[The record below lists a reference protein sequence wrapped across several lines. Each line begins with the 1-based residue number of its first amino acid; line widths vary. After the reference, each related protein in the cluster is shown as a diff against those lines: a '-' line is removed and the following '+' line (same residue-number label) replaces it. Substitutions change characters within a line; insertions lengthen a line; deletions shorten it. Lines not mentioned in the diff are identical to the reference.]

1 MLQGSAR
8 LYLCV
13 WFAST
18 YIQILFRSSS
28 KNILK
33 LLKWILAIV
42 ERRTLCYKPNKNP
55 ICTLIVH
62 FVLVSCFEISSLRVI
77 LATYELFPPP
87 TISCAPSRVL
97 EVLTER
103 KKPYTAKTN
112 LTESPQ
118 GHASSALL
126 LPRSLMLSCYFRVLN
141 KKSTERMIRGHPS
154 PINFRNFHFAFV
166 WWLLV
171 FWCSHRS

>member
-18 YIQILFRSSS
+18 YIQILFKSSS

-42 ERRTLCYKPNKNP
+42 EKRTLCYKPNKNP

-87 TISCAPSRVL
+87 TISCAPSHVL

-126 LPRSLMLSCYFRVLN
+126 LPRSLMLSCIFSGPEQKVYRTHGPRASQPN
-141 KKSTERMIRGHPS
+141 K
-154 PINFRNFHFAFV
+154 
-166 WWLLV
+166 L
-171 FWCSHRS
+171 

>member
-1 MLQGSAR
+1 MLQGSAG

-141 KKSTERMIRGHPS
+141 KKFTERMIRGHPS